1 MNTKI
6 RVAALAV
13 AATLSGT
20 AQAALY
26 DRGGGLIYDSDLNV
40 TWLKDANYAKTSGF
54 DADGKMDWNQASYWT
69 ANLIYHD
76 TVRNV
81 TYADWRLPTTT
92 DTGPA
97 GCNLAYSGTDCG
109 HNVNPASSEMAHLY
123 FVELGNLSYY
133 TTTGAVSGAVAGGAN
148 PYSALDNTGPF
159 TNFQSNFYWSGA
171 FWWDQRYAWVFET
184 TGGYQ
189 NYYDKTYSFYAL
201 AVRPGDIANLL
212 PVSLISGPYAITQ
225 GQNLLLDGVAS
236 YDPDYVADSIAQYA
250 WDLNGDAT
258 FDVFGATA
266 DVDAATLTGLG
277 LGAGTHTIALR
288 VTDTHGTFADSTSTL
303 TIAAIPEPETYA
315 MMLAGLGLV
324 GWAAK
329 RRTLALA

>member
-1 MNTKI
+1 MNVKI
-6 RVAALAV
+6 RMAALAV

-54 DADGKMDWNQASYWT
+54 DADGAMNWT
-69 ANLIYHD
+69 TATTWAANLSYFD

-81 TYADWRLPTTT
+81 TYTDWRLPTSNT
-92 DTGPA
+92 
-97 GCNLAYSGTDCG
+97 CSGYNCIG
-109 HNVNPASSEMAHLY
+109 SEMGHLFY
-123 FVELGNLSYY
+123 NELGG
-133 TTTGAVSGAVAGGAN
+133 TAGQSILTSPDPDLAK
-148 PYSALDNTGPF
+148 F
-159 TNFQSNFYWSGA
+159 TNLQSSIYWSGTGFA
-171 FWWDQRYAWVFET
+171 LNQSYAWRFS
-184 TGGYQ
+184 TGSGSQDFDFKFYG
-189 NYYDKTYSFYAL
+189 SYAL

-212 PVSLISGPYAITQ
+212 PVALISGPYAITQ
-225 GQNLLLDGVAS
+225 GQNLLLDGIAS

-288 VTDTHGTFADSTSTL
+288 VTDTHGTFADSTTSL
-303 TIAAIPEPETYA
+303 TIAAIPEPQTYA

-329 RRTLALA
+329 RRTPALV